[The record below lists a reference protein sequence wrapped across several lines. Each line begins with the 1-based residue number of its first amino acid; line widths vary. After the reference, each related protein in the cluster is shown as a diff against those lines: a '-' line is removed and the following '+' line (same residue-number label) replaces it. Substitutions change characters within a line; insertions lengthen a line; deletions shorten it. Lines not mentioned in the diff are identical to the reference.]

1 MAIANITLDRSRLAQ
16 VAAPLV
22 IGALGCLLP
31 ALTITSL
38 NARIE
43 PVTVTRALWG
53 AADLARG
60 LDPTEVPSFYT
71 GADPDALG
79 RWLNVFS
86 MGLTLQQVGVVVALV
101 TLVALLMDEINKF
114 LFWPLHLAGWV
125 LTLTTVPLWL
135 GAVRLADLGVDVR
148 LGPAWVTLLG
158 AGVLLLVLT
167 FRARTRVDTYG
178 GV

>member
-22 IGALGCLLP
+22 VGVLGCLLP

-38 NARIE
+38 NAQIE
-43 PVTVTRALWG
+43 PVTVSHALWG

-60 LDPTEVPSFYT
+60 LDPSEVPSFYT
-71 GADPDALG
+71 GADPDSLG

-86 MGLTLQQVGVVVALV
+86 LALTLQQVGAVVALV
-101 TLVALLMDEINKF
+101 TLVALLMDEINRF
-114 LFWPLHLAGWV
+114 FFWPLHLAGWV
-125 LTLTTVPLWL
+125 LTLATVPLWL
-135 GAVRLADLGVDVR
+135 GAARLTGLGVDAR
-148 LGPAWVTLLG
+148 LGPAWVALLG

-167 FRARTRVDTYG
+167 FRARTRIDTYG